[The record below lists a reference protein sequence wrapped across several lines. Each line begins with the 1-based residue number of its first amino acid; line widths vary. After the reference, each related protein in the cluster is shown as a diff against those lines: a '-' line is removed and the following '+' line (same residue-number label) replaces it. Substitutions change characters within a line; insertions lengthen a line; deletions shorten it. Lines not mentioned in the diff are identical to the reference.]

1 MSETHFSPSNLCF
14 GCLPPAHAADGLQL
28 PAGAEAQ
35 HLSVGPEGPH
45 GPGAGPLGVEP
56 AVSLPAGHL
65 CAALLTAGVTCA
77 AQMCRDAPWWGLSH
91 PAEGLE
97 PCSAP
102 AAGGSQ
108 DDGGAVEDVAE
119 IP

>member
-1 MSETHFSPSNLCF
+1 M
-14 GCLPPAHAADGLQL
+14 
-28 PAGAEAQ
+28 
-35 HLSVGPEGPH
+35 GPEGPH
-45 GPGAGPLGVEP
+45 SPGAGPLGVEP

-65 CAALLTAGVTCA
+65 RAALLTAGVICA

-102 AAGGSQ
+102 AAGRKLGSWSCSVRCCR
-108 DDGGAVEDVAE
+108 DTIEIEDLLSGTFENEKKNTLFTGE
-119 IP
+119 I